1 MTLKET
7 MGGQTAATRSR
18 TCFNGHTVTSSDSNT
33 NNSLLR
39 VFAIAKVNL
48 TDCAA
53 TPGGL
58 RATAI

>member
-7 MGGQTAATRSR
+7 WEANGSDKKLNL
-18 TCFNGHTVTSSDSNT
+18 CFNGHTVTSADSNT

-39 VFAIAKVNL
+39 VFALAKVNL

-58 RATAI
+58 RGTAI